1 MKKSRSNQNDI
12 IQYDSVPVTN
22 CYGKTHPD
30 GEWGWFVVVA
40 AFVTQFV
47 IVGLQNSSG
56 VIFNELVER
65 YNQPRGETGMT
76 ILIEFASTV
85 TVFEGISRYSSCARV
100 QQNNCVQS
108 KTCAN
113 KRQ

>member
-30 GEWGWFVVVA
+30 GEWGWCVVVA

-47 IVGLQNSSG
+47 IVGLQN
-56 VIFNELVER
+56 L
-65 YNQPRGETGMT
+65 
-76 ILIEFASTV
+76 
-85 TVFEGISRYSSCARV
+85 
-100 QQNNCVQS
+100 
-108 KTCAN
+108 
-113 KRQ
+113 